1 MSALIKQ
8 ALNSGALSGVMG
20 ALSSQEKPKEL
31 KSYNTDDAENEAKEK
46 IQKIINKYEGAIGDL
61 FQKSLANVLNNITDN
76 KGVLEENINNFIIT
90 KILDSIV
97 ADQSV
102 EKSLFQILVSKLDN
116 EELEAILQNSNSEN
130 IVDVFSS
137 NINPLNQSGGDGVTD
152 MVGSVLSNASNIG
165 DTVSNV
171 GDIAN
176 VVAPSD
182 TKTKPGVVDNA
193 SNETKVDAEK
203 PESIDTGAIPNET
216 LEIAKIL
223 DFFPKDTTG
232 EVVNKDILY
241 IIEQSIK
248 SVLDK
253 KEHTDLIYKKITEPI
268 IPNLKAFLEKHIE
281 TLTNNEQYMV
291 KRYLLKLLE
300 KNSDIRIGLQQS
312 YASDTKTFKNNI
324 ETKFTALK
332 NNIRTADNSSTKLPV
347 TDLTTAPLPGAD
359 LNLHRYKINTVISD
373 TDNVQTTDTLLPPPP
388 PPANTTIVGGK
399 KGLNKKT
406 NKNKKSKRSRIQK
419 RKTRKSRK

>member
-20 ALSSQEKPKEL
+20 ALGSQEKPKEL
-31 KSYNTDDAENEAKEK
+31 KSYNTEAAENEAKEK
-46 IQKIINKYEGAIGDL
+46 IDKIIKKYEGAIGDL
-61 FQKSLANVLNNITDN
+61 FQKSLANMFNDITDN
-76 KGVLEENINNFIIT
+76 KRVLEENINNFIIT
-90 KILDSIV
+90 KILASIA

-116 EELEAILQNSNSEN
+116 KELEAILQTSNQDN
-130 IVDVFSS
+130 IVDMFS
-137 NINPLNQSGGDGVTD
+137 NKLNPLNQLGGNGLTD
-152 MVGSVLSNASNIG
+152 MAGTVLSNASK
-165 DTVSNV
+165 V
-171 GDIAN
+171 GDI
-176 VVAPSD
+176 VAPSG
-182 TKTKPGVVDNA
+182 TEAKPGVVENA
-193 SNETKVDAEK
+193 SNETKIDAEK

-216 LEIAKIL
+216 REIAKIL

-253 KEHTDLIYKKITEPI
+253 KEHTDLIYKKITDQI

-291 KRYLLKLLE
+291 KRYLLNLLE
-300 KNSDIRIGLQQS
+300 KNSDIKIGLQQS
-312 YASDTKTFKNNI
+312 YSTDTNTFKKNI
-324 ETKFTALK
+324 ETKFT
-332 NNIRTADNSSTKLPV
+332 
-347 TDLTTAPLPGAD
+347 
-359 LNLHRYKINTVISD
+359 INTLPATASQPQLE
-373 TDNVQTTDTLLPPPP
+373 TPSVQTTDTLLPPPP

-406 NKNKKSKRSRIQK
+406 NKTKKSKRSRIQK

>member
-8 ALNSGALSGVMG
+8 ALNSGALSNAIG
-20 ALSSQEKPKEL
+20 ALGSQEKPKEL
-31 KSYNTDDAENEAKEK
+31 KSYNTDAAEDEAKKK
-46 IQKIINKYEGAIGDL
+46 IDKIIKKYEGAIGDL

-203 PESIDTGAIPNET
+203 PESIDTEAIPNDT
-216 LEIAKIL
+216 REIAKIL

-253 KEHTDLIYKKITEPI
+253 KEHTDLIYKKITDQI

-324 ETKFTALK
+324 ETKF
-332 NNIRTADNSSTKLPV
+332 
-347 TDLTTAPLPGAD
+347 
-359 LNLHRYKINTVISD
+359 KINTVISD
-373 TDNVQTTDTLLPPPP
+373 TNNVQTTDTLLPPPP

>member
-31 KSYNTDDAENEAKEK
+31 KSYNTDAAENEAKEK
-46 IQKIINKYEGAIGDL
+46 IDKIIKKYEGAIGDL

-116 EELEAILQNSNSEN
+116 KELDAILQTSNSEN

-137 NINPLNQSGGDGVTD
+137 KINPLNQLGGNGVTD
-152 MVGSVLSNASNIG
+152 MVGTVLSNASK
-165 DTVSNV
+165 V
-171 GDIAN
+171 GDI
-176 VVAPSD
+176 VAPNGTED
-182 TKTKPGVVDNA
+182 NPGEVDNA
-193 SNETKVDAEK
+193 SNETKVDAET

-216 LEIAKIL
+216 REIAKIL

-300 KNSDIRIGLQQS
+300 KNSDIGIGLKQS
-312 YASDTKTFKNNI
+312 YASDTDTFKKNI
-324 ETKFTALK
+324 KTKFT
-332 NNIRTADNSSTKLPV
+332 
-347 TDLTTAPLPGAD
+347 
-359 LNLHRYKINTVISD
+359 INTVPA
-373 TDNVQTTDTLLPPPP
+373 TDSQPQIETPPAQTPDALLPPPP

>member
-8 ALNSGALSGVMG
+8 ALNSGALSSVMG
-20 ALSSQEKPKEL
+20 ALGSQEKPKEL
-31 KSYNTDDAENEAKEK
+31 KSYNTDAAEDEAKKK
-46 IQKIINKYEGAIGDL
+46 IDKIIKKYEGAIGDL

-203 PESIDTGAIPNET
+203 PESIDTEAIPNDT
-216 LEIAKIL
+216 REIAKIL

-324 ETKFTALK
+324 ETKF
-332 NNIRTADNSSTKLPV
+332 
-347 TDLTTAPLPGAD
+347 
-359 LNLHRYKINTVISD
+359 KINTVISD
-373 TDNVQTTDTLLPPPP
+373 TNNVQTTDTLLPPPP

>member
-8 ALNSGALSGVMG
+8 ALNSGALSSVMG
-20 ALSSQEKPKEL
+20 ALGSQEKPKEL
-31 KSYNTDDAENEAKEK
+31 KSYNTEAAENEAKEK
-46 IQKIINKYEGAIGDL
+46 IDKIIKKYEGAIGDL
-61 FQKSLANVLNNITDN
+61 FQKSLANMFNDITDN
-76 KGVLEENINNFIIT
+76 KRVLEENINNFIIT
-90 KILDSIV
+90 KILASIA

-116 EELEAILQNSNSEN
+116 KELEAILQTSNQDN
-130 IVDVFSS
+130 IVDMFS
-137 NINPLNQSGGDGVTD
+137 NKLNPLNQLGGNGLTD
-152 MVGSVLSNASNIG
+152 MAGTVLSNASK
-165 DTVSNV
+165 V
-171 GDIAN
+171 GDI
-176 VVAPSD
+176 VAPSG
-182 TKTKPGVVDNA
+182 TEAKPGVVENA
-193 SNETKVDAEK
+193 SNETKIDAEK

-216 LEIAKIL
+216 REIAKIL

-253 KEHTDLIYKKITEPI
+253 KEHTDLIYKKITDQI

-291 KRYLLKLLE
+291 KRYLLNLLE
-300 KNSDIRIGLQQS
+300 KNSDIKIGLQQS
-312 YASDTKTFKNNI
+312 YSTDTNTFKKNI
-324 ETKFTALK
+324 ETKFT
-332 NNIRTADNSSTKLPV
+332 
-347 TDLTTAPLPGAD
+347 
-359 LNLHRYKINTVISD
+359 INTLPATASQPQLE
-373 TDNVQTTDTLLPPPP
+373 TPSVQTTDTLLPPPP

-406 NKNKKSKRSRIQK
+406 NKTKKSKRSRIQK